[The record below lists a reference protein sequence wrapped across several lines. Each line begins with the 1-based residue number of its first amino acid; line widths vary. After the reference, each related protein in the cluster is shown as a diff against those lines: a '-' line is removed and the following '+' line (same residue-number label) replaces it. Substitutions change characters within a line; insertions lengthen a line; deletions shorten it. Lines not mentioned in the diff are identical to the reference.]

1 MIYIVTIIQSI
12 IIIVLI
18 VFYFQS
24 IKEAKE
30 IQDDYIE
37 QLIKLNK
44 QVSDEQNIRDLSR
57 KTINENHNGS
67 ITNLINKIET
77 TLKEVDKK

>member
-44 QVSDEQNIRDLSR
+44 QVSDEQNKRDLIR
-57 KTINENHNGS
+57 KTIKENHNGS